1 VTAQEFQ
8 DWLVAKGCTLSAGR
22 NGHVVIDYNGRMATM
37 FLPGND
43 EPLGSL
49 VIARVKRA
57 LGLDQD

>member
-1 VTAQEFQ
+1 
-8 DWLVAKGCTLSAGR
+8 
-22 NGHVVIDYNGRMATM
+22 VVIDYNGRMATM

-49 VIARVKRA
+49 VIARVQRA